1 MFASGHTAI
10 FYDYT
15 LRAPV
20 CQSTRTRKMQVVTRK
35 TANSLTSGRRRAI
48 IKVQQ
53 QAFTLFS
60 PAYQSD
66 HDARH
71 GRLFSFAGLP
81 ASREARMRRHMRRI
95 SQAEGSAWLSPPS
108 GQIRGGMVS
117 SLPLYIGKIS
127 DIFIQSQ
134 TTSFVNPLSVSIPYF
149 AAIGQ
154 LQLVDISKIDLNS
167 KIKKFS
173 HSFICGK
180 GYSPPFGGRIAFFLQ
195 SVAAIERLLY

>member
-20 CQSTRTRKMQVVTRK
+20 CQSTRTRKMQAVTRK

-48 IKVQQ
+48 IRVQQ
-53 QAFTLFS
+53 QAFALFS
-60 PAYQSD
+60 PAYQCD

-108 GQIRGGMVS
+108 GQIPGWNGVKPAAMQWPTVVCRQRKLNHIRPFASSAYQGIPRPWRMAEATPLLKSGGSAIYAKAPEGFFHS
-117 SLPLYIGKIS
+117 SGRFFITFS
-127 DIFIQSQ
+127 DI
-134 TTSFVNPLSVSIPYF
+134 P
-149 AAIGQ
+149 
-154 LQLVDISKIDLNS
+154 
-167 KIKKFS
+167 
-173 HSFICGK
+173 H
-180 GYSPPFGGRIAFFLQ
+180 
-195 SVAAIERLLY
+195 

>member
-1 MFASGHTAI
+1 MLHPHELLADDVAGVFA
-10 FYDYT
+10 
-15 LRAPV
+15 
-20 CQSTRTRKMQVVTRK
+20 QQVVYVVD
-35 TANSLTSGRRRAI
+35 RAGGGI
-48 IKVQQ
+48 FHRHNAVSRL
-53 QAFTLFS
+53 AV
-60 PAYQSD
+60 
-66 HDARH
+66 RH
-71 GRLFSFAGLP
+71 GGKDLIKRLK
-81 ASREARMRRHMRRI
+81 MC
-95 SQAEGSAWLSPPS
+95 
-108 GQIRGGMVS
+108 IRDR
-117 SLPLYIGKIS
+117 YIGKIS
-127 DIFIQSQ
+127 DLFIQSQ

>member
-1 MFASGHTAI
+1 MM
-10 FYDYT
+10 
-15 LRAPV
+15 PV
-20 CQSTRTRKMQVVTRK
+20 MVVFFLLQVFQRLAKHECDDTCAGYHK
-35 TANSLTSGRRRAI
+35 Q
-48 IKVQQ
+48 KV
-53 QAFTLFS
+53 
-60 PAYQSD
+60 
-66 HDARH
+66 RH
-71 GRLFSFAGLP
+71 GSHLLP
-81 ASREARMRRHMRRI
+81 VKF
-95 SQAEGSAWLSPPS
+95 
-108 GQIRGGMVS
+108 RGGMVS

-127 DIFIQSQ
+127 DLFIQSQ

-180 GYSPPFGGRIAFFLQ
+180 GYSPLRGENSFFPQ

>member
-1 MFASGHTAI
+1 MLAEQ
-10 FYDYT
+10 DDVR
-15 LRAPV
+15 LKKAP
-20 CQSTRTRKMQVVTRK
+20 CT
-35 TANSLTSGRRRAI
+35 LTSGRKGAI
-48 IKVQQ
+48 IKIRQR
-53 QAFTLFS
+53 AFALVS
-60 PAYQSD
+60 PAYPDD
-66 HDARH
+66 HDAGH

-127 DIFIQSQ
+127 DLFIQSQ

>member
-1 MFASGHTAI
+1 MMFWIMAAYFLLQIFQRFTQHIGHN
-10 FYDYT
+10 
-15 LRAPV
+15 
-20 CQSTRTRKMQVVTRK
+20 
-35 TANSLTSGRRRAI
+35 ANAGYHKQ
-48 IKVQQ
+48 KV
-53 QAFTLFS
+53 
-60 PAYQSD
+60 
-66 HDARH
+66 RH
-71 GRLFSFAGLP
+71 GSHLLP
-81 ASREARMRRHMRRI
+81 VKF
-95 SQAEGSAWLSPPS
+95 
-108 GQIRGGMVS
+108 RGGMVS

-127 DIFIQSQ
+127 DLFIQSQ

>member
-1 MFASGHTAI
+1 
-10 FYDYT
+10 
-15 LRAPV
+15 
-20 CQSTRTRKMQVVTRK
+20 
-35 TANSLTSGRRRAI
+35 
-48 IKVQQ
+48 
-53 QAFTLFS
+53 
-60 PAYQSD
+60 
-66 HDARH
+66 
-71 GRLFSFAGLP
+71 
-81 ASREARMRRHMRRI
+81 
-95 SQAEGSAWLSPPS
+95 
-108 GQIRGGMVS
+108 MVS

-127 DIFIQSQ
+127 DHFIQSQ

-180 GYSPPFGGRIAFFLQ
+180 GYSPLRGENSFFPQ

>member
-1 MFASGHTAI
+1 
-10 FYDYT
+10 
-15 LRAPV
+15 
-20 CQSTRTRKMQVVTRK
+20 MQVVTRK

-127 DIFIQSQ
+127 DHFIQSQ

>member
-95 SQAEGSAWLSPPS
+95 SQAEGSAWLPPPFNRS
-108 GQIRGGMVS
+108 FKEQCPACRYAMVGF
-117 SLPLYIGKIS
+117 SLPTNQIKPHLL
-127 DIFIQSQ
+127 
-134 TTSFVNPLSVSIPYF
+134 LSVNSFPY
-149 AAIGQ
+149 
-154 LQLVDISKIDLNS
+154 N
-167 KIKKFS
+167 
-173 HSFICGK
+173 H
-180 GYSPPFGGRIAFFLQ
+180 
-195 SVAAIERLLY
+195 